1 MTDFTWS
8 GWGWTQAP
16 ATKSAGAA
24 SAPVS
29 AGWEEPET
37 SSSVHVCEV
46 SGHDASGAGTEKMP
60 FKTVLRALEATKGV
74 GKSVVVRKDLV
85 EGFKPVSDSG
95 LKKGMKLYDAA
106 VKKRAKAEEIKA
118 KEAAEKAA
126 RAGDDEKKLAE
137 AKKIVLVN
145 DESLGVAK
153 KIKIGQGVK
162 HRGSRIIVNG
172 WVHNLR
178 VQGKDMMFLVL
189 RDGTGLMQCLMKG
202 RLCHTYDALTLTRE
216 STVKVYGKLNEVP
229 EGKKAPGGHELVVDY
244 WEIIGKAPAGEEN
257 YENQF
262 NEESN
267 PEVLY
272 NLRHLVIRENKASSI
287 LKMRS
292 LVIKAF
298 RSHFESKGVTEIT
311 PPLMVQTQVE
321 GGATLFGFKY
331 YGEDAYLTQ
340 SSQLYLETTLPSVG
354 DSFCIAE
361 SFRAENSHTRRHLSQ
376 FSHCEAEYAFIDFDE
391 LLQNIEDMIC
401 GVVDAV
407 MNDPLGAQIMKELNP
422 DFKPP
427 SRPFKRMPYTDAIA
441 WLNERNIINE
451 KTGKPFEF
459 GEDIPESPERRM
471 TDTIN
476 EPIFLCK
483 FPVEIKSFY
492 MKRCDEDRRL
502 TDSVDVLM
510 PGVGEIVGGSMR
522 ISDFQELMDAYKREG
537 IDADPYYWF
546 TDQRKYG
553 TCEHGGFGLGVE
565 RFIAWLLNCY
575 SVRET
580 CWYPRFP
587 GRCQPRST
595 YSNLSEDALTPP
607 SFVRMNDPVI
617 TRKPTKFMVAG
628 PGSRLMSAPSNSSVK
643 MLDFSTGRLY
653 SHPTTSAL
661 KASTHPQSV
670 SSSISQVSSNATV
683 FAAKTLAAAT
693 AFSAASKHA
702 AQLIRNYNQSAS
714 SVSMPAFVGPDGF
727 LYNSQNVRVDSFALS
742 THIQAFMASY
752 RPSPSNLSHS
762 IMAGKKRG
770 RASSDHCNLPN
781 KRNQNNLDA
790 LDCRDQNTANCFE
803 ERHHLF
809 SSAENQTLSHPPLN
823 HVTAAFTNNPLLFT
837 TKSTESSDIS
847 ASPFKTGLNFP
858 LASHFPSLE
867 DSFREDSDLQFEDSE
882 KPPSQSCTTSL
893 TPQLERVSSDQFSL
907 DRSSIWDLGA

>member
-29 AGWEEPET
+29 AGW
-37 SSSVHVCEV
+37 EV

-492 MKRCDEDRRL
+492 MKRCDDDRRL

-790 LDCRDQNTANCFE
+790 LDCHDQNTANCFE

-823 HVTAAFTNNPLLFT
+823 HATAAFTNNPLLFT

-907 DRSSIWDLGA
+907 DRSSIWDLGAAFE

>member
-8 GWGWTQAP
+8 GWGWTQAT
-16 ATKSAGAA
+16 ATKGAGSAAA
-24 SAPVS
+24 APVS
-29 AGWEEPET
+29 GGWEEPEA

-145 DESLGVAK
+145 DESLGEAK
-153 KIKIGQGVK
+153 KIKIGQGAK

-189 RDGTGLMQCLMKG
+189 RDGTGLIQCLMKG

-244 WEIIGKAPAGEEN
+244 WEIIGKAPSGEEN

-331 YGEDAYLTQ
+331 YGEEAYLTQ

-407 MNDPLGAQIMKELNP
+407 LNDPLGAQIMKELNP

-492 MKRCDEDRRL
+492 MKRCDKDRRL

-580 CWYPRFP
+580 C
-587 GRCQPRST
+587 CRST

-617 TRKPTKFMVAG
+617 TRKPAKSVATG
-628 PGSRLMSAPSNSSVK
+628 PGSRIMSAPSNSSVK
-643 MLDFSTGRLY
+643 MLDFSSGRLY
-653 SHPTTSAL
+653 SNPTTTSAL

-683 FAAKTLAAAT
+683 YAAKTLAAAT
-693 AFSAASKHA
+693 SFSAASKHA

-714 SVSMPAFVGPDGF
+714 CVSMPAFVGPDGF

-752 RPSPSNLSHS
+752 KPSLSNASHS

-770 RASSDHCNLPN
+770 RAASDHCNQPN
-781 KRNQNNLDA
+781 KRNQNVLDT
-790 LDCRDQNTANCFE
+790 LDCYDQNTGNCFE
-803 ERHHLF
+803 ENLHDSSHHLF
-809 SSAENQTLSHPPLN
+809 SPAENQTLSQPLN
-823 HVTAAFTNNPLLFT
+823 HATAAFTNNPLLFT
-837 TKSTESSDIS
+837 TKSTDSSNIS

-867 DSFREDSDLQFEDSE
+867 DSFREDSDLQFEDAE
-882 KPPSQSCTTSL
+882 KLPSQCCTASL

-907 DRSSIWDLGA
+907 DRSSIWDLGAAFE